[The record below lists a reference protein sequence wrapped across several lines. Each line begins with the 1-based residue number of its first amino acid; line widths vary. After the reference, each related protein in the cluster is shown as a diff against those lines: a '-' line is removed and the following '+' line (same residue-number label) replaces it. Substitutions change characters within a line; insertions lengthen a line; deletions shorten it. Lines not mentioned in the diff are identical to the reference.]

1 MKNLFAIIVFLL
13 ATSYTVT
20 ADAQQAND
28 PETLVREGIS
38 LNDSGKYDAAI
49 AKYHQALQI
58 DPNYQNGYY
67 EMSYTLFSAG
77 REKEA
82 IPFLNKL
89 VELNPRSAQGFD
101 MLGSIYDDDKQS
113 DKAISYFLQAINADS
128 TYQRAHFNLGITYYR
143 TGLYAQSEKCA
154 IDAIKLD
161 PKHAS
166 SQWLYGLAAY
176 RLKKRGCSL
185 LALCSFLMLEP
196 QSRRSPSALAYVKNI
211 VNFGITQKDEK
222 NVNITVS
229 PDNTASLLMPMAVI
243 NATSGKKGLTPVDS
257 LQLQLTELFKVSKEI
272 IDTTESHFVAS
283 YFANYFEALGNS
295 ASMEAFTRY
304 ITLSAYKDDNTK
316 WFDANKE
323 KLTAFT
329 DWLKNSKRE
338 Q

>member
-1 MKNLFAIIVFLL
+1 MKNLFAIAIFLL
-13 ATSYTVT
+13 VISHSIT
-20 ADAQQAND
+20 ANAQQSND
-28 PETLVREGIS
+28 PETLVREGIA
-38 LNDSGKYDAAI
+38 LNDSGKYEEAI

-58 DPNYQNGYY
+58 DSNYRNGYY
-67 EMSYTLFSAG
+67 EMSYTLFSSG

-89 VELNPRSAQGFD
+89 VALNPKSAEGFD

-113 DKAISYFLQAINADS
+113 DKAISYFLQAIQSDS

-143 TGLYAQSEKCA
+143 TGKYAESEKCA

-196 QSRRSPSALAYVKNI
+196 NSKRAQSAIAYVKNI
-211 VNFGITQKDEK
+211 VNYGITRKDEK
-222 NVNITVS
+222 NVNITIS
-229 PDNTASLLMPMAVI
+229 PDNTSSLLMPMAVI
-243 NATSGKKGLTPVDS
+243 NATSDKKGLSPVDS
-257 LQLQLTELFKVSKEI
+257 LQLQLTELFKVSKSI
-272 IDTTESHFVAS
+272 VGDHESHFIVT
-283 YFANYFEALGNS
+283 YFANYFEALGS
-295 ASMEAFTRY
+295 SGSMEAFTRY
-304 ITLSAYKDDNTK
+304 ITLSAYKDENTK
-316 WFDANKE
+316 WFDDNKA

-329 DWLKNSKRE
+329 NWLANTKRE
-338 Q
+338 